1 MPSRLS
7 RNSLMPLSADPVI
20 DVCGVRCGGKM
31 PSLWINACSD
41 REQAVPDLGRG
52 VRHRPTNA
60 LIDVDMV
67 VCLRIP
73 RRAPATEGLPRANED
88 MPAIF

>member
-7 RNSLMPLSADPVI
+7 RNSLIPLSADPVK
-20 DVCGVRCGGKM
+20 DVRGVRSGGNM
-31 PSLWINACSD
+31 PALWINACSD
-41 REQAVPDLGRG
+41 REQAVPDLGDS

-60 LIDVDMV
+60 LIDLDMV

-73 RRAPATEGLPRANED
+73 RTSPATEGLPRANKD
-88 MPAIF
+88 TPAIF

>member
-7 RNSLMPLSADPVI
+7 RNSLIPLSADLFK
-20 DVCGVRCGGKM
+20 DVCEVRSGGKM
-31 PSLWINACSD
+31 PGLWINACSD
-41 REQAVPDLGRG
+41 REQAVPDLGRS

-73 RRAPATEGLPRANED
+73 RRLPATEGLPRANED
-88 MPAIF
+88 TPAIF